1 MAPKSKKQKAA
12 EGSYANNRDG
22 RRTRKNESECV
33 QHLHD
38 ELLKAGEC
46 IEELRAD
53 RDKKA
58 AECKEVRSSLSKVE
72 KQLEDTVDVY
82 SYGGPI
88 RSMRQKI
95 YR

>member
-46 IEELRAD
+46 IEVLRAEGG
-53 RDKKA
+53 RMQGS
-58 AECKEVRSSLSKVE
+58 EVKPEQS
-72 KQLEDTVDVY
+72 
-82 SYGGPI
+82 
-88 RSMRQKI
+88 
-95 YR
+95 